1 VVTAF
6 IASFPPESLD
16 ASAVALTARRIE
28 RGVGEYR
35 GTDPGRALC
44 SGNGRCALQDGP
56 SSIEGSCRHWFVYAP
71 FITAAKIR
79 NGFFMCNEARMF
91 DPYQSNLEALADD
104 TRFDLYPCQAFT
116 YQDQTCSSRPRS
128 CSRHS
133 DQSGS
138 RRLVTAHDF
147 FRDANAASR
156 NSILA
161 IPESI
166 KDKRKSR

>member
-1 VVTAF
+1 
-6 IASFPPESLD
+6 
-16 ASAVALTARRIE
+16 
-28 RGVGEYR
+28 
-35 GTDPGRALC
+35 
-44 SGNGRCALQDGP
+44 
-56 SSIEGSCRHWFVYAP
+56 
-71 FITAAKIR
+71 
-79 NGFFMCNEARMF
+79 MCNEARMF

-116 YQDQTCSSRPRS
+116 YQDQTCSSRPQS

-156 NSILA
+156 NPILA